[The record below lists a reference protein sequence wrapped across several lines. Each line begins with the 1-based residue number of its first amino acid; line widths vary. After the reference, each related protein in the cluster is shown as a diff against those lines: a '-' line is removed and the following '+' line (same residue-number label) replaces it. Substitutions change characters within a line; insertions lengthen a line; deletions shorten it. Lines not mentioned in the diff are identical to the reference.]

1 MSFWIEAQALKLRL
15 SSNLLRCIDLAFNR
29 FGRCCLRD
37 FLSLPDFYLTVKLC
51 LHSLRGRSTRCW
63 QVLLA
68 CESQPAYRMNVPL
81 KVVAL
86 RKISKSDQQTTL
98 EPLGLTG
105 DKSPGSCNGLFSE
118 GFPTGVQGLLPHLTQ
133 RTIFPLPSSGRLK
146 ATGRIHCS
154 NCNFQRVTQ
163 PLFIRKPRPSSG
175 CAVCDFQRVAQPL
188 SVCKCFPMFRLAVLA
203 AFKE

>member
-1 MSFWIEAQALKLRL
+1 MSARLSKFTRL
-15 SSNLLRCIDLAFNR
+15 SSHCQALFKFASRPLN
-29 FGRCCLRD
+29 
-37 FLSLPDFYLTVKLC
+37 S
-51 LHSLRGRSTRCW
+51 
-63 QVLLA
+63 LLA
-68 CESQPAYRMNVPL
+68 GVPRLRSQPAHRMNVPL
-81 KVVAL
+81 RVVAL
-86 RKISKSDQQTTL
+86 RKISKSDQQTTP

-154 NCNFQRVTQ
+154 NCNFQRVAQ
-163 PLFIRKPRPSSG
+163 PLFIRKPRPLSG
-175 CAVCDFQRVAQPL
+175 FAVCDFQRVAQPL

-203 AFKE
+203 ASKE